1 MVAEVFRD
9 AQGVPHLRA
18 DSLEGLAG
26 LQGRTAAEDRAWQLE
41 WNRRRAEGRTA
52 EIIGSSGLTFDRFAR
67 RAEIDAVGR
76 RCFERLDQPT
86 QSFVSAFVDGVNSG
100 LGRGAAGAYEF
111 ESLGVGA
118 GQWQPWTPLS
128 VFAVQQLIFGGFGYK
143 LWRRHV
149 TQRLGAE
156 AVDLLDS
163 EIPDSIGSNAWA
175 VHGSRTASGSPIIAG
190 DSHRQLDFPGP
201 YQQVRLACPDFDVFG
216 FTFPGVP
223 GVQHFAHAG
232 EVAWAITNA
241 MSDYQDLYEEELQRS
256 DDRVTARGP
265 DGAEP
270 VRRRVET
277 IVVRDSADEEIEIL
291 ITNRGPV
298 IIDDEAG
305 PALSLRTPTMVENDL
320 GFSTLLP
327 LLHARTVDDVVTAM
341 ASWVE
346 PVNSALVADRSGQVR
361 HIVAGRFP
369 LRDERNIDVPVPA
382 WDPRYAWSSEYATMP
397 VDIVDDLVANGNDR
411 ASGGGL
417 GKYYAPGWR
426 AGRVTAR
433 LRDLA
438 AGTADVDAMEAIHGD
453 VDLGPARLAQE
464 ILRQVDVDGPGQSIE
479 TESIRQAILSWD
491 GRMSADSRAALLY
504 ASWRAALAEWI
515 ADQPVFVALR
525 DPDLFPGVFGV
536 TMNVRVRIAS
546 AVDAIC
552 RNAGKLDL
560 DLEAGVRSAL
570 AAVAA
575 DPPQGSWGDVHR
587 LAPVHGLSGLADD
600 HVPPLPDAALAG
612 DGNCVRATHSTPG
625 MTHNC
630 SMSSV
635 TRYVWDLDD
644 RSKSRWVVPFGSSG
658 RPGHPHHTDQTDA
671 WASAELYPVV
681 LDWSRLIKES

>member
-18 DSLEGLAG
+18 HSVEALAR
-26 LQGRTAAEDRAWQLE
+26 LQGRTAAQDRAWQLE
-41 WNRRRAEGRTA
+41 WNRSRAEGRTA

-76 RCFERLDQPT
+76 RCFERLDEPT
-86 QSFVSAFVDGVNSG
+86 RSFVTAFVDGVNSG

-111 ESLGVGA
+111 ESLGVGT

-128 VFAVQQLIFGGFGYK
+128 VFAVQQLTFGGFGYK

-149 TQRLGAE
+149 SQRLGAE
-156 AVDLLDS
+156 AIDLLDS

-175 VHGSRTASGSPIIAG
+175 LHGTRTASGSPIIAG

-201 YQQVRLACPDFDVFG
+201 YQQVRLACSEFDVFG
-216 FTFPGVP
+216 FAFPGVP
-223 GVQHFAHAG
+223 GIQHFAHAG

-256 DDRVTARGP
+256 GEQVTARGP
-265 DGAEP
+265 AGTEP

-277 IVVRDSADEEIEIL
+277 ISVRDGADEEIEIL

-298 IIDDEAG
+298 IIGDETG

-320 GFSTLLP
+320 GFAALLP
-327 LLHARTVDDVVTAM
+327 LLRARSVDDVVTAM

-346 PVNSALVADRSGQVR
+346 PVNSALIADRSGQVR
-361 HIVAGRFP
+361 HVVAGRFP

-382 WDPRYAWSSEYATMP
+382 WDPRYAWTGEYAAMP
-397 VDIVDDLVANGNDR
+397 VDVVDDLVANGNDR
-411 ASGGGL
+411 SSGGGL

-433 LRDLA
+433 LHELA

-453 VDLGPARLAQE
+453 VDLGTARLAQDL
-464 ILRQVDVDGPGQSIE
+464 LRRVDVDGPAQVVKDE
-479 TESIRQAILSWD
+479 ILAWD
-491 GRMSADSRAALLY
+491 GRMGADSRAALLY

-515 ADQPVFVALR
+515 ADQPAFVALR
-525 DPDLFPGVFGV
+525 DPELLPGVFA
-536 TMNVRVRIAS
+536 TTLNVRVRIAA
-546 AVDAIC
+546 AVDAVC
-552 RNAGKLDL
+552 RNAGRVDLDL
-560 DLEAGVRSAL
+560 DEGVRSAL

-575 DPPQGSWGDVHR
+575 DLPHGSWGDVHR
-587 LAPVHGLSGLADD
+587 LAPVHGLIGLAND

-625 MTHNC
+625 ITHCC

-644 RSKSRWVVPFGSSG
+644 RSNSRWVVPFGASG
-658 RPGHPHHTDQTDA
+658 RPGDVHHVDQTDA
-671 WASAELYPVV
+671 WARAELYPVV
-681 LDWSRLIKES
+681 LDWSQLIKEG

>member
-9 AQGVPHLRA
+9 AQGVPHVRA
-18 DSLEGLAG
+18 DSVEELAR
-26 LQGRTAAEDRAWQLE
+26 LQGRTVAEDRAWQLE

-52 EIIGSSGLTFDRFAR
+52 EIIGSAGLTFDRFAR
-67 RAEIDAVGR
+67 RAEVDAVAE
-76 RCFERLDQPT
+76 RCFERLDDPT
-86 QSFVSAFVDGVNSG
+86 RSFVSAFVDGVNSG
-100 LGRGAAGAYEF
+100 LARGAAGAYEF

-118 GQWQPWTPLS
+118 GHWQPWTPLS
-128 VFAVQQLIFGGFGYK
+128 VFAIQQLIFGGFGYK

-156 AVDLLDS
+156 VVDLLDS

-175 VHGSRTASGSPIIAG
+175 VHGSRTVSGFPIIAG

-256 DDRVTARGP
+256 GDQVTARGP

-277 IVVRDSADEEIEIL
+277 IRVRDGVDEEIEIL
-291 ITNRGPV
+291 ITRRGPV
-298 IIDDEAG
+298 IIDDETG

-320 GFSTLLP
+320 GFGTLLP
-327 LLHARTVDDVVTAM
+327 LLHARTVDDVVAAM
-341 ASWVE
+341 AGWVE
-346 PVNSALVADRSGQVR
+346 PVNSALIADRSGQVR
-361 HIVAGRFP
+361 HVVAGQVP
-369 LRDERNIDVPVPA
+369 LRDELNIDVPVPA
-382 WDPRYAWSSEYATMP
+382 WDPRYVWTGAYAAMP
-397 VDIVDDLVANGNDR
+397 VDVVDDLVANGNDR

-433 LRDLA
+433 LRELA
-438 AGTADVDAMEAIHGD
+438 VGSADVDAMESIHGD

-464 ILRQVDVDGPGQSIE
+464 ILRQVDVDGPAQLIKDE
-479 TESIRQAILSWD
+479 ILAWD
-491 GRMSADSRAALLY
+491 GRMTADSRPALLY
-504 ASWRAALAEWI
+504 AEWRSALAQWI
-515 ADQPVFVALR
+515 ADQPSFVALR
-525 DPDLFPGVFGV
+525 DPELAPGVFAT
-536 TMNVRVRIAS
+536 TMDVRVRIAS
-546 AVDAIC
+546 AVDAVC

-560 DLEAGVRSAL
+560 DLESGVHAAL

-575 DPPQGSWGDVHR
+575 TSPSGSWGDVHR
-587 LAPVHGLSGLADD
+587 LAPVHGLVGLADD
-600 HVPPLPDAALAG
+600 HVPPLPDSRLAG

-625 MTHNC
+625 LTHDC

-644 RSKSRWVVPFGSSG
+644 RSKSRWVVPFGASG
-658 RPGHPHHTDQTDA
+658 RPGHPHHVDQTDA
-671 WASAELYPVV
+671 WARADLYPVV
-681 LDWSRLIKES
+681 LDWSQLIKES

>member
-9 AQGVPHLRA
+9 PQGVPHLRA
-18 DSLEGLAG
+18 DSVEELAR
-26 LQGRTAAEDRAWQLE
+26 LQGRTVAEDRAWQLE

-52 EIIGSSGLTFDRFAR
+52 EIIGSAGLTFDRFAR
-67 RAEIDAVGR
+67 RAEVDAVAS
-76 RCFERLDQPT
+76 RCFERLDDPT
-86 QSFVSAFVDGVNSG
+86 RSFVSAFVDGVNSG
-100 LGRGAAGAYEF
+100 LARGAAEGYEF
-111 ESLGVGA
+111 ASLGVGA
-118 GQWQPWTPLS
+118 GRWQPWTPLS
-128 VFAVQQLIFGGFGYK
+128 VFAIQQLIFGGFGYK

-156 AVDLLDS
+156 AVDLLDA

-175 VHGSRTASGSPIIAG
+175 VHGSRTASGSPLIAG

-232 EVAWAITNA
+232 GVAWAITNA

-256 DDRVTARGP
+256 GDQVTARGP
-265 DGAEP
+265 GGAEP
-270 VRRRVET
+270 VRRRLET
-277 IVVRDSADEEIEIL
+277 IRVRDGVDEEIEIL
-291 ITNRGPV
+291 ITSRGPV
-298 IIDDEAG
+298 IIDDETG

-320 GFSTLLP
+320 GFGTLLP
-327 LLHARTVDDVVTAM
+327 LLHARTTDDVVTAL

-346 PVNSALVADRSGQVR
+346 PVNSALIADRSGAVR
-361 HIVAGRFP
+361 HVVAGRFP

-382 WDPRYAWSSEYATMP
+382 WDPRYAWTGEYATMP

-438 AGTADVDAMEAIHGD
+438 AGGADVDAMAAIHGD
-453 VDLGPARLAQE
+453 VDLGPARLAQD
-464 ILRQVDVDGPGQSIE
+464 ILRRVDVDPGAQVIKE
-479 TESIRQAILSWD
+479 EILGWD
-491 GRMSADSRAALLY
+491 RRMAADSRPALLY
-504 ASWRAALAEWI
+504 AQWRAALAQWI
-515 ADQPVFVALR
+515 ADQPAFVALR
-525 DPDLFPGVFGV
+525 EPDLDPGVFAT
-536 TMNVRVRIAS
+536 TMDVRVRIAA
-546 AVDAIC
+546 AVDAVC

-560 DLEAGVRSAL
+560 DLEAGVRAAL

-575 DPPQGSWGDVHR
+575 TSGSGNWGDVHR
-587 LAPVHGLSGLADD
+587 LAPVHGLVGLADD
-600 HVPPLPDAALAG
+600 HVPPLPGPRLAG

-625 MTHNC
+625 LTHDC

-644 RSKSRWVVPFGSSG
+644 PAESRWVVPYGASG
-658 RPGHPHHTDQTDA
+658 VPGHPHHVDQTDA
-671 WASAELYPVV
+671 WARAELYPVV
-681 LDWSRLIKES
+681 LDWARLIKES